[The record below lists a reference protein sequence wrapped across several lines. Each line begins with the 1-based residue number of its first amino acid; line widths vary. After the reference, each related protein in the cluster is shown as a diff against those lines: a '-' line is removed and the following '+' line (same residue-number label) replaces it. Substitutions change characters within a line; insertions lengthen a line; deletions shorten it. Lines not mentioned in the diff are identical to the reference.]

1 MQKNNPIQAI
11 CNKQMDRKDF
21 LKYSGMALLSV
32 VGLKGL
38 VSLLVAPE
46 KQISVNNSKANEQH
60 GFGSGKYG
68 V

>member
-1 MQKNNPIQAI
+1 MQKNNPIQTI

-21 LKYSGMALLSV
+21 LKYSGMAFLSV

-38 VSLLVAPE
+38 VALLLAPE
-46 KQISVNNSKANEQH
+46 KQISISNNKTNEQH

-68 V
+68 A